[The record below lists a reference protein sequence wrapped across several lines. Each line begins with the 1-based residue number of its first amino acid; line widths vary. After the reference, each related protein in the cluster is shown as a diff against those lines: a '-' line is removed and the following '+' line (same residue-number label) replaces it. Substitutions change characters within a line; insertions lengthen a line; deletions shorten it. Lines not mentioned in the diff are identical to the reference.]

1 MILSD
6 GEIIE
11 SMTEGGI
18 EINPFNKAQLQ
29 PASYDL
35 TLSDTAWKQTTRIFL
50 FEVDN
55 PPKQFGRS
63 IKFDQ
68 LQVYSG
74 DFILVS
80 TREKIYVPNNMCARI
95 EGKSSLGRLGLVV
108 HATAGFVDPGF
119 KGHLT
124 LELFNVGKHGL
135 ILDAGMRI
143 SQISFFRLGKAAER
157 PYGSKELGSRYQNQ
171 ADKPIPYVKEQ
182 HTK

>member
-11 SMTEGGI
+11 NMNSGGI
-18 EINPFNKAQLQ
+18 TIFPFNKPQLQ

-35 TLSDTAWKQTTRIFL
+35 TLSNTAWRQTPDIYS

-55 PPKQFGRS
+55 PPETFGRQ
-63 IKFDQ
+63 IKGFEQ
-68 LQVYSG
+68 LYVYSG
-74 DFILVS
+74 DFVLVS
-80 TREKIYVPNNMCARI
+80 TREKIHVPNNMCARI

-108 HATAGFVDPGF
+108 HATAGFIDPNF
-119 KGHLT
+119 TGHLT

-135 ILDAGMRI
+135 ILTPGMRI

-157 PYGSKELGSRYQNQ
+157 PYGHKELGSRYQNQ
-171 ADKPIPYVKEQ
+171 ADRPVPYIMENY
-182 HTK
+182 